1 MKSKRTDIAQMFKA
15 DTNRVLSL
23 STIRCYVNRLASMIV
38 NACSQPNT
46 LFQRHHALF
55 WFETC
60 VRLNSQWLLLRPDA
74 VLRSDADVSI
84 FGPALIAPAGA
95 VHVPIR
101 VAVTSFAGILFNFR
115 WA

>member
-1 MKSKRTDIAQMFKA
+1 M
-15 DTNRVLSL
+15 
-23 STIRCYVNRLASMIV
+23 
-38 NACSQPNT
+38 
-46 LFQRHHALF
+46 
-55 WFETC
+55 
-60 VRLNSQWLLLRPDA
+60 LRRDV

>member
-1 MKSKRTDIAQMFKA
+1 MTP
-15 DTNRVLSL
+15 VLML
-23 STIRCYVNRLASMIV
+23 CG
-38 NACSQPNT
+38 
-46 LFQRHHALF
+46 LFGNQCNHALF
-55 WFETC
+55 RVATC
-60 VRLNSQWLLLRPDA
+60 VRLKAAWLPRGEAVSERLPCSRADA
-74 VLRSDADVSI
+74 VSLSDAAVSI